1 MASTHR
7 LSPTSAL
14 KIVSP
19 SIATI
24 ADVAALLAT
33 GDALDRVVPSVLGI
47 VSDALGASECT
58 LWRYEEGALIRTST
72 LGDPLTTVEDVKER
86 LAANRLAGDGLV
98 LARLTTG
105 NRSLGAIVVR
115 MARDINTE
123 EFVIL
128 TTVGTML
135 APALIQ
141 AEHSR
146 HLETEVALR
155 TRQIEQQRR
164 FTERIIDS
172 LPLGLYVIDREF
184 RIQAWNRKRE
194 TGMQGVSREEAIG
207 RTIFEIL
214 HRQPAEL
221 LRNEFEDVFST
232 GRIAIFNMESD
243 LSGERRSYR
252 ISKIPMRVDDTG
264 VTHVITIG
272 EDMTEYKDAQ
282 ERFAQAEKLAA
293 IGTLAAGVMHEIN
306 NPLATIAACA
316 ESLQLRL
323 KELEDEGKEV
333 PAEAADYLAI
343 VDQEVHRCKRIV
355 NGLLEFSRP
364 KPAVKELVDVNDVVD
379 RTLFLLKHHAT
390 FKKMELE
397 LELDRSLGPIVSG
410 NPEQL
415 IQVFMALLLNA
426 ADSMEE
432 RGRISLRTRRADG
445 SDPGVVAE
453 VSDEGHGI
461 KRPNL
466 QKVFEPF
473 FTTKPPGRGTGL
485 GLSICYG
492 IIAEH
497 GGRIEVESK
506 VGKGSTFRI
515 MLPRG
520 EVS

>member
-1 MASTHR
+1 MSHASR

-14 KIVSP
+14 KLVSP
-19 SIATI
+19 AIATI

-47 VSDALGASECT
+47 VADALGAHECS
-58 LWRYEEGALIRTST
+58 LWRVDETELWRAYS
-72 LGDPLTTVEDVKER
+72 LGSSATAVADVRKR
-86 LAANRLAGDGLV
+86 LDDNSLVGDGLA

-105 NRSLGAIVVR
+105 PRLLGAIVVGMDR
-115 MARDINTE
+115 EVSTE
-123 EFVIL
+123 EFVLL
-128 TTVGTML
+128 TTIGTMV
-135 APALIQ
+135 APALVH
-141 AEHSR
+141 AEYSR
-146 HLETEVALR
+146 QLETEVALR

-172 LPLGLYVIDREF
+172 MPVGLYVIDREF

-221 LRNEFEDVFST
+221 LREEFEDVFST
-232 GRIAIFNMESD
+232 GRIAEFQMESKAT
-243 LSGERRSYR
+243 GEHRTYR
-252 ISKIPMRVDDTG
+252 ITKIPMRVDDTT

-272 EDMTEYKDAQ
+272 EDITEWREAQ
-282 ERFAQAEKLAA
+282 QRFAQAEKLAA

-306 NPLATIAACA
+306 NPLATIAACG

-323 KELEDEGKEV
+323 KEMADAGQETPRESD
-333 PAEAADYLAI
+333 DYLSI
-343 VDQEVHRCKRIV
+343 IEQEVHRCKRIV

-364 KPAVKELVDVNDVVD
+364 RAVGKELVDLNEVIEK
-379 RTLFLLKHHAT
+379 TLFLLKHHAT
-390 FKKMELE
+390 FKKMSI
-397 LELDRSLGPIVSG
+397 ELDLDRQSVPMVDG
-410 NPEQL
+410 NAEQL

-426 ADSMEE
+426 TDAMQEQ
-432 RGRISLRTRRADG
+432 GRVKLRTRGAGNG
-445 SDPGVVAE
+445 SDWIIAE
-453 VSDEGHGI
+453 VADDGHGI
-461 KRPNL
+461 KRPDL
-466 QKVFEPF
+466 RKIFEPF

-497 GGRIEVESK
+497 GGRIEVDSA
-506 VGKGSTFRI
+506 VGQGATFRI
-515 MLPRG
+515 FLPR
-520 EVS
+520 VTT